1 MRTHIA
7 ALPWRAR
14 CTAAGYGWICTGGG
28 DKGTFAVIRLDP
40 ASEVDYFGNRVS
52 PPPSPSIS
60 LEKLGDEIVNS
71 ISIHKL
77 ISDHPAIA
85 DDVVAVL
92 TNNDKSIRVFS
103 LTQNN
108 QTAVLELPFPVNHA
122 TISPDGQLLIAVG
135 DYQQC
140 YFYERAD
147 LKPSPD
153 SRSHKYASAHCQW
166 ELLDVVLLHVPKSLG
181 STGYFTTAWSPN
193 GRLCAVAS
201 EMGYISIIDIEALK
215 SLEQGEDAI
224 VTVISSTRPEIALPY
239 GGCPGAVRTMLF
251 SPSPWDLLIWSEDQG
266 RVCVA
271 DLRTGLR
278 ARQVLQ
284 LTPDQDGP
292 QYVDVKDSPTNRYS
306 RIRDDDIDAEY
317 HRQLRS
323 QGIDNDSP
331 IDAEDAFLA
340 MEQLSARE
348 RELAL
353 GRQRLDSLRNG
364 SAARSIHYSEL
375 SGRTQRS
382 TAAQRQ
388 EARQSSAFSQDFPD
402 LVRQSEANS
411 TSNLPTNAR
420 LVHDYMRDRM
430 ASTEAEHSAYTPR
443 RQASVFIG
451 EASAGSS
458 SRLNRLLN
466 EGGPFSSNL
475 RPSSTTLPDWA
486 SIVAIT
492 ADGDSGSLFHND
504 PSRSGRTSPP
514 PVAGAL
520 NEGRRRRAVLQEQ
533 ARRRAMANREAERYH
548 QMGLHRQDTYDPSFG
563 LRTAGLAVSWD
574 GRKIWAACDKGV
586 FEYEINIRGR
596 MAMPSIEMR

>member
-1 MRTHIA
+1 
-7 ALPWRAR
+7 
-14 CTAAGYGWICTGGG
+14 
-28 DKGTFAVIRLDP
+28 VIRLDST
-40 ASEVDYFGNRVS
+40 SEVDYFGNRVS
-52 PPPSPSIS
+52 PSPPSVS

-77 ISDHPAIA
+77 TSDHPAVV

-92 TNNDKSIRVFS
+92 TNNDKSIRIFS
-103 LTQNN
+103 LTQNIA
-108 QTAVLELPFPVNHA
+108 TASLELPFPVNHA

-153 SRSHKYASAHCQW
+153 ARSQKYASAHCLW
-166 ELLDVVLLHVPKSLG
+166 ELLDVVLLHVPKALASS
-181 STGYFTTAWSPN
+181 STGYFSTAWSPN

-201 EMGYISIIDIEALK
+201 EMGYISIIDVEALK
-215 SLEQGEDAI
+215 ALEQGEDAI
-224 VTVISSTRPEIALPY
+224 VTVIQSTRPELTLPH

-271 DLRTGLR
+271 DLRNGLR
-278 ARQVLQ
+278 ARQVLH

-292 QYVDVKDSPTNRYS
+292 KYVDVKDSPTNRYS
-306 RIRDDDIDAEY
+306 RVRDDDLTAEY

-331 IDAEDAFLA
+331 IDAEDTFLA

-348 RELAL
+348 RELVL
-353 GRQRLDSLRNG
+353 GRQRLESLRN
-364 SAARSIHYSEL
+364 SSEARSIRYSEL

-402 LVRQSEANS
+402 LVRQSQ
-411 TSNLPTNAR
+411 TTTTHLPSHAR
-420 LVHDYMRDRM
+420 LVHDYMREYM
-430 ASTEAEHSAYTPR
+430 SNAETDQALYVPGSR
-443 RQASVFIG
+443 RQASTIAG
-451 EASAGSS
+451 ETSAGSS
-458 SRLNRLLN
+458 SRLNRLLS
-466 EGGPFSSNL
+466 EGGPFASSS
-475 RPSSTTLPDWA
+475 RSSTTVPDWA
-486 SIVAIT
+486 GILAMT
-492 ADGDSGSLFHND
+492 ADGDSTVPPSSLFHNE
-504 PSRSGRTSPP
+504 PPRSGRPSPP
-514 PVAGAL
+514 PATGAL
-520 NEGRRRRAVLQEQ
+520 NEVRRRRAVLQEQ
-533 ARRRAMANREAERYH
+533 ARRRALANREAERYH
-548 QMGLHRQDTYDPSFG
+548 QMGFHRQDTYDPSFG
-563 LRTAGLAVSWD
+563 LRTAGLAISWD

-596 MAMPSIEMR
+596 MMMPSIEMR

>member
-7 ALPWRAR
+7 ALPWQAR
-14 CTAAGYGWICTGGG
+14 CTAAGFGWICTGGG
-28 DKGTFAVIRLDP
+28 DKGTFAVIRLDS
-40 ASEVDYFGNRVS
+40 ASEVDYFGNSVS
-52 PPPSPSIS
+52 PPPPSVS
-60 LEKLGDEIVNS
+60 LEKLGEEIVNS

-77 ISDHPAIA
+77 TSEHPAIA

-92 TNNDKSIRVFS
+92 TNNDKSIRIFS
-103 LTQNN
+103 LTQNS

-122 TISPDGQLLIAVG
+122 TISPDGSLLIAVG

-140 YFYERAD
+140 YFYKRAE

-153 SRSHKYASAHCQW
+153 SRSHKHASAHCLW
-166 ELLDVVLLHVPKSLG
+166 EVLDVVPLHVPKSMG
-181 STGYFTTAWSPN
+181 STGYFATAWSPN

-201 EMGYISIIDIEALK
+201 EMGYISIIDVEALK
-215 SLEQGEDAI
+215 ALEQREDAI
-224 VTVISSTRPEIALPY
+224 VAVISSTRPEFSLPY

-284 LTPDQDGP
+284 LTPNQDGP
-292 QYVDVKDSPTNRYS
+292 KYVDVKDSPTSRYS
-306 RIRDDDIDAEY
+306 RIHDDDLDAEY

-340 MEQLSARE
+340 MEQLSTRD

-364 SAARSIHYSEL
+364 SATRSIHYSEL

-402 LVRQSEANS
+402 LVRQSEATS
-411 TSNLPTNAR
+411 ASNLPSTAR
-420 LVHDYMRDRM
+420 LVRDYMRERM
-430 ASTEAEHSAYTPR
+430 ASTEAEHSTHTPQQ
-443 RQASVFIG
+443 QASVFIR
-451 EASAGSS
+451 EASTGSAF
-458 SRLNRLLN
+458 RLNRLLN
-466 EGGPFSSNL
+466 EGGPFVSNL
-475 RPSSTTLPDWA
+475 RSASTTLPDWA
-486 SIVAIT
+486 SIIAVT
-492 ADGDSGSLFHND
+492 ADGDPGSLFHNE
-504 PSRSGRTSPP
+504 PPRSGRTSPP
-514 PVAGAL
+514 TTAGAL
-520 NEGRRRRAVLQEQ
+520 NEVRRRRAVLQEQ
-533 ARRRAMANREAERYH
+533 ARRRALANREAERYH
-548 QMGLHRQDTYDPSFG
+548 QMSLHRQDTYDPSFG
-563 LRTAGLAVSWD
+563 LRTAGLAVSGD

-596 MAMPSIEMR
+596 MTMSSIEMR

>member
-7 ALPWRAR
+7 SLPWGAR

-40 ASEVDYFGNRVS
+40 TAEVDYFGNRVL
-52 PPPSPSIS
+52 PPPPPHVS

-71 ISIHKL
+71 ISIHQLK
-77 ISDHPAIA
+77 SDHPAVA
-85 DDVVAVL
+85 DDIVAVL

-103 LTQNN
+103 LSQQTE
-108 QTAVLELPFPVNHA
+108 TAVLELPFPVNHA

-147 LKPSPD
+147 LKPAAD
-153 SRSHKYASAHCQW
+153 SNSQKFASAHCVW
-166 ELLDVVLLHVPKSLG
+166 ELLDVVSLHVPKTIG
-181 STGYFTTAWSPN
+181 STGYFSTAWSPN

-201 EMGYISIIDIEALK
+201 EMGYISIIDVEALK
-215 SLEQGEDAI
+215 ALEQGEDAI
-224 VTVISSTRPEIALPY
+224 VAVIGSTRPELTLPY

-251 SPSPWDLLIWSEDQG
+251 SPSPSDLLIWSEDQG

-271 DLRTGLR
+271 DLRNGLR

-284 LTPDQDGP
+284 LTPEHDGP
-292 QYVDVKDSPTNRYS
+292 KYVEVKDSPTNRYT
-306 RIRDDDIDAEY
+306 RAREDDIDAEY

-331 IDAEDAFLA
+331 IDADGVFLA

-348 RELAL
+348 RDREL
-353 GRQRLDSLRNG
+353 GRQRIEAIRNSSVNFSG
-364 SAARSIHYSEL
+364 Q
-375 SGRTQRS
+375 SGRQQRV
-382 TAAQRQ
+382 TATLRQ
-388 EARQSSAFSQDFPD
+388 EMRQSSAFSQDFPD
-402 LVRQSEANS
+402 LVRQGQASSSVHLARS
-411 TSNLPTNAR
+411 AR
-420 LVHDYMRDRM
+420 LVHDYMRDHM
-430 ASTEAEHSAYTPR
+430 TSNESEQTAYGGR
-443 RQASVFIG
+443 RQASAFAG

-458 SRLNRLLN
+458 SRLSRLLS
-466 EGGPFSSNL
+466 EGGPFSS
-475 RPSSTTLPDWA
+475 SSRAAPDWA

-492 ADGDSGSLFHND
+492 ADGDSGTLFHPD
-504 PSRSGRTSPP
+504 PAEHASSPP
-514 PVAGAL
+514 AAGAL
-520 NEGRRRRAVLQEQ
+520 NETRRRRAILTEQ
-533 ARRRAMANREAERYH
+533 ARRRALANRESERYH
-548 QMGLHRQDTYDPSFG
+548 QMGMHRQDAYDPSFG

-586 FEYEINIRGR
+586 FEYEINVRGR
-596 MAMPSIEMR
+596 MMMPSIEMR